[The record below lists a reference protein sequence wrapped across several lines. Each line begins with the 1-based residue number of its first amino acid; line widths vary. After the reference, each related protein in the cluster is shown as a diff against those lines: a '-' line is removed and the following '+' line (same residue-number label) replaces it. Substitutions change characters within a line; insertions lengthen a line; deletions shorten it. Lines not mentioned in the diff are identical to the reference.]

1 MSHTFFAC
9 LVQSADLVSM
19 HSLRPRG
26 AVGASVSFL
35 IQGSAVEYGLIST
48 KNTFGEVHSRVFSEQ
63 AVLVAC
69 FTEQVVLGRILTLH
83 ELMHRVK
90 LCL

>member
-1 MSHTFFAC
+1 
-9 LVQSADLVSM
+9 M

-26 AVGASVSFL
+26 AVGASISIL

-48 KNTFGEVHSRVFSEQ
+48 RNTFGQGHSHVFSEQ

-83 ELMHRVK
+83 KLQHRVK